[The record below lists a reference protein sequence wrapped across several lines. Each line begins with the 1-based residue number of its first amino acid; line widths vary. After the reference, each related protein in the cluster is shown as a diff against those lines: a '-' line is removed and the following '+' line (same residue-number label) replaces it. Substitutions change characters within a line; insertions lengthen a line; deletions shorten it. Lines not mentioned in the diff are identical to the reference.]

1 MLRRGS
7 NHSIP
12 FVARGC
18 RGRII
23 FSKCRDKDHV
33 GAYAC
38 IHRDGR
44 RVTIKVN
51 PATWDARPAE
61 GLLHEV
67 LHLACMLP
75 DEKERSLH
83 EKIREK
89 IELTASQI
97 EGIEE
102 IIVEHIDGLLFDL
115 LATNE
120 TLLNLLFRA
129 SFVEV
134 DE

>member
-1 MLRRGS
+1 
-7 NHSIP
+7 
-12 FVARGC
+12 
-18 RGRII
+18 
-23 FSKCRDKDHV
+23 
-33 GAYAC
+33 
-38 IHRDGR
+38 
-44 RVTIKVN
+44 VTIKVN

-89 IELTASQI
+89 IELTGSQL
-97 EGIEE
+97 EAIEE
-102 IIVEHIDGLLFDL
+102 IIIEHVDGLLFDL

-120 TLLNLLFRA
+120 ALLNLLFRA
-129 SFVEV
+129 SFVEIGG